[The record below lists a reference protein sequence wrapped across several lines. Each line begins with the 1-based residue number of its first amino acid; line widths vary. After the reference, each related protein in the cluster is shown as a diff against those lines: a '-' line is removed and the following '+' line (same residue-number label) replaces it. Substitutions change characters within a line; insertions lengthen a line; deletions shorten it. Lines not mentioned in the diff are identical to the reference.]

1 MTTTTA
7 ADTTWA
13 EGLERW
19 RTSRLRAVTG
29 PYGSAAVVGTYWLTE
44 TPQELPD
51 LPGRWF
57 ARDAEVHAEGL
68 TADDLEA
75 SGDGPSVTDGTIVL
89 REGQE
94 VRHGRLILA
103 WFRRLEDQALRVF
116 DHENPSRTALE
127 GFGTFDADPS
137 WVIEGRLVRSAPGT
151 RLVTDQ
157 SDGDTYDRELVG
169 RIVFAYAGA
178 DHELLA
184 FRSPVP
190 GKPGLMISFSDASS
204 GSETF
209 AFRFLLLP
217 DPGESD
223 VVHLDFNRVYL
234 PPFAFAPSHSC
245 PLPPTGNRLPFALTA
260 GETLP
265 RVRS

>member
-1 MTTTTA
+1 MTTTTTT
-7 ADTTWA
+7 DTTWA

-19 RTSRLRAVTG
+19 RASRLRAVTG

-44 TPQELPD
+44 TPRELPD

-57 ARDAEVHAEGL
+57 ARGAEVHAEGL
-68 TADDLEA
+68 ADDDLQQPEA
-75 SGDGPSVTDGTIVL
+75 GPSTTDGTIVL

-94 VRHGRLILA
+94 VRHGRLVLA

-116 DHENPSRTALE
+116 DHENPLRAALE
-127 GFGTFDADPS
+127 GIGTFDADPS
-137 WVIEGRLVRSAPGT
+137 WVIEGRLVRTPDT

-169 RIVFAYAGA
+169 RIVFTYDGA
-178 DHELLA
+178 EHALLA

-190 GKPGLMISFSDASS
+190 GKPGLMVSFSDATS
-204 GSETF
+204 GTETF
-209 AFRFLLLP
+209 RFRFLLLP
-217 DPGESD
+217 DPGDSD
-223 VVHLDFNRVYL
+223 VVTLDFNRVYL
-234 PPFAFAPSHSC
+234 PPFAFGPSHSC
-245 PLPPTGNRLPFALTA
+245 PLPPAANRLPFAVTA

-265 RVRS
+265 LIRS